1 MRDDAE
7 VWVLVR
13 RESLSRFERLA
24 TEGDQAW
31 GERAKALVGD
41 ITAANLGLTDEAVA
55 ELGAVDHI
63 VHCAAIYDITADD
76 DEQRAANVEGT
87 RAVIDLARRLDATL
101 HHVSSIAVA
110 GTYHGEFTEDD
121 FDVAQDL
128 PTPYHQTKFEAEL
141 LVRSATGTA
150 YRVYRPAVVVG
161 DSRTGEMDK
170 IDGPYYFFGLLG
182 KLAVLPRFT
191 PMVLPDTGR
200 TNIVPVD
207 FVVDAIV
214 ELMHADGR
222 DGQTFHLTAPKTI
235 GLRGIYRGVAEA
247 AGLPALRGSLPGATA
262 TPFLRV
268 TGRAKV
274 LRNMAATQ
282 LGIPG
287 EILDVVDLAPTFTSV
302 NTAEALRGTGITVP
316 EFASYAPQLWR
327 YWAEHLDPD
336 RARRDDPAGPLVGKH
351 VIITGASSGIG
362 RASAIAVAERGATV
376 FALARNAEAL
386 DDLIAEIR
394 AAGGQAYA
402 FTCDVTDSTS
412 VEHTVKDI
420 LGRFGHVDYLVN
432 NAGRSIRRSVIAST
446 DRLHDYERVMAVNY
460 FGAVRMV
467 LALLPHW
474 RERRF
479 GHVVNVS
486 SAGVQAQRSE
496 VQRVPAEQGGAGRVR
511 RCGVDGDAVGPHHL
525 HQYPYAA
532 GEDADDRAVAAAE
545 PDSADQPRTRRRHGG
560 ARPGGEARPD
570 RHPGRHAGRL
580 RQLHDPEAVPSR
592 TAPALP
598 GLSRFG
604 GRRADARAASPVAAA
619 ETPGAGCHVV
629 AVRPARSSA
638 RAAGARRALV
648 RRWTARSG
656 LPQTHDVALGVLEV
670 GRESHFTDRRLLAY
684 RLAAQRPDGFEG
696 VVNAVHIDRDHR
708 PLGKGR
714 FAFEHASADVPRLGG
729 HTGLGDRPGRHGRV
743 LHLRYLVELP
753 AESLLV
759 EVPRALTV
767 AEGHL
772 EMHNA
777 TGHFHLLAEVVFGH
791 PLRRVTV

>member
-1 MRDDAE
+1 MARMRYVVTGGTGFIGRRVVSQILARHDDAE

-13 RESLSRFERLA
+13 RESLARFERLA
-24 TEGDQAW
+24 VEW
-31 GERAKALVGD
+31 GQRAKALVGD
-41 ITAANLGLTDEAVA
+41 LTAANLGLTDEAVA
-55 ELGAVDHI
+55 ELGTVDHI
-63 VHCAAIYDITADD
+63 VHCAAIYDITAD
-76 DEQRAANVEGT
+76 EASQRAANVEGT

-141 LVRSATGTA
+141 LVRSAAGLR

-170 IDGPYYFFGLLG
+170 IDGPYYFFGLLA
-182 KLAVLPRFT
+182 KLAVLPKFT

-207 FVVDAIV
+207 YVVEAVVQI
-214 ELMHADGR
+214 MHADGR

-235 GLRGIYRGVAEA
+235 GLHGIYRGVAEA
-247 AGLPALRGSLPGATA
+247 AALPPLRGSLPGATTA
-262 TPFLRV
+262 PFLRV
-268 TGRAKV
+268 TGRAKIV
-274 LRNMAATQ
+274 RNMAATQ

-287 EILDVVDLAPTFTSV
+287 EILDVVDLAPTFTAT
-302 NTAEALRGTGITVP
+302 NTVEALRGTGITVP
-316 EFASYAPQLWR
+316 EFASYAPKLWR
-327 YWAEHLDPD
+327 YWADHLDPD

-386 DDLIAEIR
+386 DELIAEIR

-412 VEHTVKDI
+412 VEHTIKDI

-432 NAGRSIRRSVIAST
+432 NAGRSIRRSVVAST

-486 SAGVQAQRSE
+486 SAGVQANGPKYSAYLPSKAALDAFSDVVATE
-496 VQRVPAEQGGAGRVR
+496 TLSDHITFTNIHMPLVKTPMIVPSRRLNPIPPISAEHAAAMVVR
-511 RCGVDGDAVGPHHL
+511 GLVEKPARIDTPVGTLADFGNYLTPKLSRRIL
-525 HQYPYAA
+525 HQLYL
-532 GEDADDRAVAAAE
+532 GD
-545 PDSADQPRTRRRHGG
+545 PDSAAARGVTPAEPPTSG
-560 ARPGGEARPD
+560 A
-570 RHPGRHAGRL
+570 
-580 RQLHDPEAVPSR
+580 PSR
-592 TAPALP
+592 RPT
-598 GLSRFG
+598 
-604 GRRADARAASPVAAA
+604 RAVTSLRVPR
-619 ETPGAGCHVV
+619 PIKR
-629 AVRPARSSA
+629 AVR
-638 RAAGARRALV
+638 LV
-648 RRWTARSG
+648 
-656 LPQTHDVALGVLEV
+656 PGV
-670 GRESHFTDRRLLAY
+670 HW
-684 RLAAQRPDGFEG
+684 
-696 VVNAVHIDRDHR
+696 
-708 PLGKGR
+708 
-714 FAFEHASADVPRLGG
+714 
-729 HTGLGDRPGRHGRV
+729 
-743 LHLRYLVELP
+743 
-753 AESLLV
+753 
-759 EVPRALTV
+759 
-767 AEGHL
+767 
-772 EMHNA
+772 
-777 TGHFHLLAEVVFGH
+777 
-791 PLRRVTV
+791 